1 MTYRGGAR
9 KKHVIMHDH
18 LLLLLR
24 VRGNTQTMDGPMQTC
39 REHSCS
45 TSRVYERSG
54 QDLELQD
61 INISEESANSISDSS
76 ETEADPEDSEDTTQ
90 RSLHQKLSAIQWR
103 KAFTLFVVAINC
115 FLVNGSTS
123 LLATFFPTEVTLT
136 LKFTILFLV
145 VCILFC
151 LYA

>member
-1 MTYRGGAR
+1 
-9 KKHVIMHDH
+9 
-18 LLLLLR
+18 
-24 VRGNTQTMDGPMQTC
+24 MQTY
-39 REHSCS
+39 REHSYS
-45 TSRVYERSG
+45 RSRVYERSG

-61 INISEESANSISDSS
+61 VISEESNSISDSS
-76 ETEADPEDSEDTTQ
+76 ETEADPKDSDTTQ

-115 FLVNGSTS
+115 FLVNGSMS
-123 LLATFFPTEVTLT
+123 LIATFFPTEVTLT

-151 LYA
+151 LCVIYMLALHTELLVNCYSNYMILNKLPVC